1 MKSKEVIFIADF
13 FRKDLLGGAESNDS
27 VLISRLESKGFRI
40 EKIRSTSVSPELI
53 LKNKDKNFI
62 ISNFVGLSKDSIDS
76 LINSECKYTIY
87 EHDHKYVSSRD
98 PSVFANYDV
107 PESKI
112 INKRFYECAHS
123 VVVLSNICKEVI
135 EKNLKLTNVHSIG
148 CSLWAKEKFS
158 LLRDLAK
165 NKKADTVVLQ
175 SNNPTKGTSAAEN
188 VCKSKNIEYKLIS
201 SPDEKQFLTMLS
213 KAERL
218 VFIPQVLETFCR
230 LVAEAKM
237 LGCKVLTK
245 TNLLGFASEECF
257 SLSGEELIN
266 EMSKRVDAAVEL
278 FVKILKEE
286 SIDSPDNI
294 TTILN
299 CYRRPHLLKQQID
312 AIKNQTVQSDEI
324 WIWVNDSEENRN
336 YDFEELKGVKV
347 FKCDHN
353 WKFYGRFAAA
363 MLADTK
369 YVAMFD
375 DDTMPGEKW
384 FENCTS
390 TMKTNPGILGGVGC
404 LISGNKYY
412 GHQRVGWSNPND
424 ETVEVDLVGHAW
436 FFKREHLQYLWRE
449 KPQTWDNGED
459 IQFSYLAQKYGN
471 IRTFVPPH
479 PKEDKSMF
487 SSLQGF
493 ELGVDDVATSNSRN
507 HEVFYKQRDDCVGN
521 AILNGWKP
529 VRSRT

>member
-1 MKSKEVIFIADF
+1 MKSKDVIFIADF
-13 FRKDLLGGAESNDS
+13 FRTDILGGAESNDF
-27 VLISRLESKGFRI
+27 VLISRLESEGFKV
-40 EKIRSTSVSPELI
+40 EKVKSTDVSSEFI

-62 ISNFVGLSKDSIDS
+62 VSNFIGLSKDSKDNLVES
-76 LINSECKYTIY
+76 GCKYIIY

-98 PSVFANYDV
+98 PSIFANYDV
-107 PESKI
+107 PTNKI
-112 INKRFYECAHS
+112 VNKRFYESAFS
-123 VVVLSNICKEVI
+123 VVVLSKICKEVI
-135 EKNLKLTNVHSIG
+135 EKNLNLTNVHSIG
-148 CSLWAKEKFS
+148 CSLWTKEKFA

-165 NKKADTVVLQ
+165 NKKIDTVVLQ

-201 SPDEKQFLTMLS
+201 SPDEKEFLTMLS

-245 TNLLGFASEECF
+245 TSLLGFASEECF
-257 SLSGEELIN
+257 SLSGEELID
-266 EMSKRVDAAVEL
+266 ELSGRVETAIGF
-278 FVKILKEE
+278 FVKELQEE
-286 SIDSPDNI
+286 SKDFPDSI

-299 CYRRPHLLKQQID
+299 CYRRPHLLKQQIKT
-312 AIKNQTVQSDEI
+312 IKNQTVQSDEI
-324 WIWVNDSEENRN
+324 WVWVNDSEENKN
-336 YDFEELKGVKV
+336 YNFDELQGVKI
-347 FKCDHN
+347 FRCNHN

-375 DDTMPGEKW
+375 DDTMPGKNW
-384 FENCTS
+384 FKNCTS
-390 TMKTNPGILGGVGC
+390 TMKSNPGILGGVGC

-412 GHQRVGWSNPND
+412 GHQRVGWSNPN
-424 ETVEVDLVGHAW
+424 EEIVEVDLVGHAW
-436 FFKREHLQYLWRE
+436 FFPRGCLQYLWRE

-471 IRTFVPPH
+471 VKTFVPPH
-479 PKEDKSMF
+479 PKEDKSQF

-521 AILNGWKP
+521 AVLNGWKP